1 MKKIGNTTEG
11 LRVMLLKELED
22 YINGVNTTERM
33 ETVNKSVSVLCKT
46 LVVDLEAKK
55 MVDRFNSNKDQPK
68 SIADLNLNLLLTSKK
83 DDKKA

>member
-83 DDKKA
+83 DDKQA

>member
-55 MVDRFNSNKDQPK
+55 MVDRFHSNKDQPK

-83 DDKKA
+83 DDKQA